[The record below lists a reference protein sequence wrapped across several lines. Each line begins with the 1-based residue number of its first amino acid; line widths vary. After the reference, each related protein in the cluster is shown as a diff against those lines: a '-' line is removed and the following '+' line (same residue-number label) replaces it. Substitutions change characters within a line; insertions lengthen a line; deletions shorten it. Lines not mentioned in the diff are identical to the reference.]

1 MIIESMGQSKAL
13 AKRLANIWMTDFD
26 QGAKERQW
34 KEDSLFSKCYWP
46 IRYLYIRK

>member
-1 MIIESMGQSKAL
+1 MIVKSMAQRKGP
-13 AKRLANIWMTDFD
+13 AKRFANIWTTDFD

-46 IRYLYIRK
+46 IRYLHIRK